1 MGHLLTAA
9 VIILLIALLISG
21 LTGGGKEE
29 EIICPNPNCGYRG
42 PGKRDGGSSGC
53 LLLILL
59 LCGLLPGIL
68 YLLLCGTP
76 GVICPRCG
84 MRIR

>member
-59 LCGLLPGIL
+59 PAGSCRGFCIFFCAG
-68 YLLLCGTP
+68 
-76 GVICPRCG
+76 PRE
-84 MRIR
+84 

>member
-9 VIILLIALLISG
+9 VIILLIALLMSG

-53 LLLILL
+53 LLL
-59 LCGLLPGIL
+59 
-68 YLLLCGTP
+68 CGTP